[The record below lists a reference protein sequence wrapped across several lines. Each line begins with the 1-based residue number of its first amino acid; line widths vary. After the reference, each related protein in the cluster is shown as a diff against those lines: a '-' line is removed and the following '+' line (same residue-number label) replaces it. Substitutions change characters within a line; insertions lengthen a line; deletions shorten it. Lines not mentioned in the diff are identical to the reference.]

1 MCRVLIHLEKVSKGK
16 GGQNYG
22 TTTKACMVRSGD
34 GGVWVIAIVVVFIV
48 KGGVSTYSEDT
59 GFRLIMAGLLIGGLL
74 AYLILMN
81 LTLRKPGQV
90 DERDKLI
97 MRRAP
102 VVQLWAVI
110 FSLAAWMIALTESYW
125 DEGQIPVIFPYLIL
139 LSTLI
144 VSTLA
149 QSLGI
154 LIGYWRGVSR

>member
-1 MCRVLIHLEKVSKGK
+1 MAPLQKRAW
-16 GGQNYG
+16 YG
-22 TTTKACMVRSGD
+22 LVVGV
-34 GGVWVIAIVVVFIV
+34 VWVIAIVMVFIV

-110 FSLAAWMIALTESYW
+110 FSLVAWMIALTESYW